1 MYFASFV
8 YYQIVLPFLN
18 SIFLFLVIK
27 SIRVMFRVMALT
39 GLVCNVIGDSV
50 FCLDYN
56 LILSYG
62 QIVNFHF
69 EVRKF
74 CL

>member
-8 YYQIVLPFLN
+8 YHQIVLRFLN

-27 SIRVMFRVMALT
+27 SIRVMCRVMALT

-50 FCLDYN
+50 FCLDYS
-56 LILSYG
+56 LILSYC